1 MASLWNRIPAWAD
14 WIVASVAAIVL
25 LNLNVT
31 DAGDPLSGVGLS
43 AGPTS
48 PGITEDARTTFYGV
62 LAIGALLL
70 TVAGMV
76 LSTVARR
83 QHAAARLLVT
93 TYPLV
98 ALAGLLGLL
107 FDYRDGPVSTV
118 QLIVYL
124 LLVLA
129 VVRLGRIVASLTNQD
144 TDATNAAQDVVG
156 DNLSRS

>member
-1 MASLWNRIPAWAD
+1 MASLWNRFPAWAD
-14 WIVASVAAIVL
+14 WVAAGVAAIVL
-25 LNLNVT
+25 SNLNVT

-48 PGITEDARTTFYGV
+48 PGITEGARTTFYGV
-62 LAIGALLL
+62 LVIGALLL
-70 TVAGMV
+70 TVAGIV
-76 LSTVARR
+76 LSAVARR
-83 QHAAARLLVT
+83 HRAAARLMLT

-107 FDYRDGPVSTV
+107 FDYRDGPVRTI

-129 VVRLGRIVASLTNQD
+129 VVRLGRVVATFADLDTEATGTDQAGVSDSLSTF
-144 TDATNAAQDVVG
+144 
-156 DNLSRS
+156 